1 MAYISSYK
9 EQQKRE
15 KRKKTVVY
23 STAKIQEILDS
34 MNSGY
39 EPDMT
44 PFFENDIEFKDANVP
59 FELTDEEQEER
70 LRCSVD
76 PEYFIA
82 KYVQFQT
89 DYGYKTVQLREYQKK
104 FIHLVNDEH
113 WDDKIETFVP
123 DNQYVISMQSRQMGK
138 TTSICASFLHYI
150 LFHNER
156 NMFITANKGQTTSE
170 IINKL
175 TEMLKRLPWFLKPG
189 IVKKNQSSIK
199 LDNGC
204 YVYSSPA
211 SKSPATGFTVHF
223 MYIDEAA
230 LIPSNII
237 DDYWKSVFPT
247 LSSSKVS
254 KIVLTSTPRGR
265 QNLFY
270 RLWERSEQGKNSFVT
285 FRADWWENPEHDDA
299 WAEQQRADF
308 GEEEFAQEFELQW
321 DVAASKLIRGS
332 DNQFMNRIKKEF
344 KTVDIP
350 SIPRELSNCFYWHPD
365 FDPTSIDNYK
375 KKFVLIGDT
384 AEGKELQINGKNT
397 PDYNVLQIFQM
408 ELMPWF
414 RIKRNSIDGKIK
426 ITDCFRFRQVG
437 VYIDNFHDEGQ
448 MGTAAKYLVY
458 HTFKSGIG
466 PIDNIRILI
475 EMNFNGKNFLEKFM
489 DSDKWYE
496 ELVFKTHHTKPVPG
510 KYHKKD
516 FGFKTTS
523 GGKGI
528 GKSYFCEEGAKMIT
542 QRRTIISHCHQ
553 NGNLSS
559 IAELNAF
566 DKIRKTEKSDYF
578 VYGGVGLHDDLAYCV
593 LNCSRVVEIPEYS
606 EWIENYFLTG
616 CEKNAN
622 WFKIAHLLKVAEEKS
637 DEVVSDKDFIKIYAD
652 GGATPFNNFNSSN
665 MGYRQNQSMTYGQML
680 NKNSISNPY
689 LNSGSLASPYLQRK
703 SISNPYLNR

>member
-1 MAYISSYK
+1 MGYMSSYS
-9 EQQKRE
+9 EQNKRE

-23 STAKIQEILDS
+23 STQRIQEILDS

-59 FELTDEEQEER
+59 FELTEWEEEER

-82 KYVQFQT
+82 RYVQFQT
-89 DYGYKTVQLREYQKK
+89 DYGYKTVQLREYQKE

-138 TTSICASFLHYI
+138 TTTICASFLHYI

-270 RLWERSEQGKNSFVT
+270 RLWDRSEQGKNSFVT
-285 FRADWWENPEHDDA
+285 FRADWWQNPEHDEA
-299 WAEQQRADF
+299 WAAQQKADF

-321 DVAASKLIRGS
+321 DVAASKLIRGTDS
-332 DNQFMNRIKKEF
+332 QFMARIKKQY
-344 KTVDIP
+344 VNIDIP
-350 SIPRELSNCFYWHPD
+350 TLPKELSDCFWWHPD
-365 FDPTSIDNYK
+365 FDPLSIDIYK
-375 KKFVLIGDT
+375 QKFVMIGDT
-384 AEGKELQINGKNT
+384 AEGKEIQISGKNT
-397 PDYNVLQIFQM
+397 SDYNVLQIFKL
-408 ELMPWF
+408 ELMPWY
-414 RIKRNSIDGKIK
+414 RIKRNCIEKEIK

-437 VYIDNFHDEGQ
+437 VYMDNFHDEGQ
-448 MGTAAKYLVY
+448 MGMASKYLIH
-458 HTFKSGIG
+458 HTFCSGRKE
-466 PIDNIRILI
+466 IDNVRVLI
-475 EMNFNGKNFLEKFM
+475 EMNFNGKNFLEKLM
-489 DSDKWYE
+489 DSDFWYD
-496 ELVFKTHHTKPVPG
+496 ELVFKTHHTQPVPG
-510 KYHKKD
+510 KYHKRD

-542 QRRTIISHCHQ
+542 QRRIIVSHYHPN

-566 DKIRKTEKSDYF
+566 DKIRKTQNSDYF
-578 VYGGVGLHDDLAYCV
+578 VYGGVGLHDDLAYSI
-593 LNCSRVVEIPEYS
+593 LNCSRAIDIPEYK
-606 EWIENYFLTG
+606 EWIEEYFENG
-616 CEKNAN
+616 CEKNLN
-622 WFKIAHLLKVAEEKS
+622 WLIISKLLKKAAEKS
-637 DEVVSDKDFIKIYAD
+637 DEGISDKDFSKMYA
-652 GGATPFNNFNSSN
+652 GGESSFPNPMMMQPN
-665 MGYRQNQSMTYGQML
+665 MMNMP
-680 NKNSISNPY
+680 NPY
-689 LNSGSLASPYLQRK
+689 SNHSVA
-703 SISNPYLNR
+703 NPYLNRATNNPYLNRSQIQNPYLRR